1 MKGSKRSQLPRQV
14 SRATEKKRSRRIR
27 NSGQGGSSPLV
38 ETARMRWQFGDW
50 ENLVSLDRQAIA
62 GDPERGTLALLMA
75 SAHLQLGDQG
85 SARVWVEDALEW
97 GCDKKMMARVLI
109 AGTHNTLGR
118 IAAVRRQE
126 IRALNH
132 FRNAVDGVG
141 GDERLASQA
150 RSIAEIA
157 KLNLVDQAI
166 SVMKMERAP
175 GMAAPPDALEVH
187 RADKLRSHLLGGP
200 DSGKP
205 GGKARR
211 AIVIAGMRHSGSTAL
226 FNIVRLA
233 LERQQV
239 EFVSLYSEGVRS
251 EHLDDPDA
259 PLLLIKTHEFRDD
272 VAAQADVVITTRRDL
287 RDTVASAKRRK
298 FPVFERLG
306 STVEYAKYNRALH
319 DIWREHSNYEFVYE
333 SYMASPLAET
343 DRLLRFLG
351 LGEVDVEAIHE
362 AVASLPHDQYH
373 TSLLSP
379 THITDPERLLTFED
393 TLSEAD
399 LARINSEHS
408 SWLKRYGYQQ

>member
-1 MKGSKRSQLPRQV
+1 
-14 SRATEKKRSRRIR
+14 
-27 NSGQGGSSPLV
+27 
-38 ETARMRWQFGDW
+38 MRWQFGDW
-50 ENLVSLDRQAIA
+50 ENLASLDRQAIA
-62 GDPERGTLALLMA
+62 GDPERATLALLMA
-75 SAHLQLGDQG
+75 AAHLQLGDQG

-126 IRALNH
+126 IRALSH

-141 GDERLASQA
+141 GDERLACQA

-166 SVMKMERAP
+166 SVMKMEREP
-175 GMAAPPDALEVH
+175 GTAAPAGALGAH
-187 RADKLRSHLLGGP
+187 RAEKLKSHLLGGP
-200 DSGKP
+200 DSLKP
-205 GGKARR
+205 RERARR

-233 LERQQV
+233 LERQRV

-287 RDTVASAKRRK
+287 RDSVASAKRRE
-298 FPVFERLG
+298 FPMLERLG
-306 STVEYAKYNRALH
+306 GAVEYAKYNRALH

-343 DRLLRFLG
+343 ERLLRFLG
-351 LGEVDVEAIHE
+351 LGDADIEAIHE
-362 AVASLPHDQYH
+362 EVTSLPQDQYH

-399 LARINSEHS
+399 LVRINSEHS
-408 SWLKRYGYQQ
+408 YWLKRYGYLQ